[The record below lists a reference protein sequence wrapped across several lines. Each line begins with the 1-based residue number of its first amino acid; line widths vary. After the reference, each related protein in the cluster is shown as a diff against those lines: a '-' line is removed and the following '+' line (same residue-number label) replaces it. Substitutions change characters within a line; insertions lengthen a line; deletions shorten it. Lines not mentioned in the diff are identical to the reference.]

1 MNCGLCGL
9 CYYARPLYDPMTKE
23 PIKQQD
29 GRLMMVCVFD
39 LDNILPVVQT
49 DTDAMEQMG
58 WACFTPMPK

>member
-1 MNCGLCGL
+1 
-9 CYYARPLYDPMTKE
+9 MTKE